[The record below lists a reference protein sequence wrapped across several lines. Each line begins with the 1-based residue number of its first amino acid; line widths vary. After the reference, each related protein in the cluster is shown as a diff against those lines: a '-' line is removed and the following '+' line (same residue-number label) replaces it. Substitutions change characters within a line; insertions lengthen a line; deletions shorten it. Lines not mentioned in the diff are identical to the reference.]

1 MLLEEIKKKILLDN
15 YIITFHAHRR
25 MDERGISTE
34 ELVNLILNGRII
46 EALRYLVWVTS
57 GYRFSIPETKPS
69 NESSMM
75 GD

>member
-1 MLLEEIKKKILLDN
+1 MLIEEIKKNILLDN

-46 EALRYLVWVTS
+46 E
-57 GYRFSIPETKPS
+57 
-69 NESSMM
+69 
-75 GD
+75 D